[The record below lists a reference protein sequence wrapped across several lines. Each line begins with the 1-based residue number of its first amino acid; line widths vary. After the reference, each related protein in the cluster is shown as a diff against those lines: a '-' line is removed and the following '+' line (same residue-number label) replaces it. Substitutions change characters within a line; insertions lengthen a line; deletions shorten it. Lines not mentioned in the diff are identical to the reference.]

1 MSRSYDLYLF
11 EHRHN
16 VKRAFEWIKENL
28 PEILDLYYG
37 DWKDLAI
44 QICEKHDESKDMQ
57 DEYDAYDRY
66 FYGNNRSF
74 AVVQEFNQAWLKHIH
89 RNPHHWQ
96 HYVLVNDDPEEG
108 MVALDMPFNYILEM
122 ICDWFA
128 FSFKSDNL
136 HEIFNWYDKHKDYII
151 LSDKTRHDVEY
162 ILGKIKEKLSACE
175 DNASVEK
182 LESEKG
188 A

>member
-1 MSRSYDLYLF
+1 MSRSYDLYLW
-11 EHRHN
+11 EHRNN
-16 VKRAFEWIKENL
+16 VKKAFEWIKENL

-37 DWKDLAI
+37 DWEDLAL

-96 HYVLVNDDPEEG
+96 HFVLVNDDPEEG

-128 FSFKSDNL
+128 FSFKTGDL
-136 HEIFNWYDKHKDYII
+136 HEIFNWYDKHNDYII
-151 LSDKTRHDVEY
+151 ISHKTRHDVEY
-162 ILGKIKEKLSACE
+162 ILGKIKEKLSA
-175 DNASVEK
+175 
-182 LESEKG
+182 SE